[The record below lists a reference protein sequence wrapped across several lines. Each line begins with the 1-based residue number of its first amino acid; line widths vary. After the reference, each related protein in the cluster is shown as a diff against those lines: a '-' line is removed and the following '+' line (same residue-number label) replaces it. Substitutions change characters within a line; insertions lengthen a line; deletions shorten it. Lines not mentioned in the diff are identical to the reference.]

1 MKNWFKKIWD
11 SIKELPVKTV
21 ATGGLI
27 LVGGAA
33 VTWILTTILGKAFFR
48 NRK

>member
-33 VTWILTTILGKAFFR
+33 VTWILTVIL
-48 NRK
+48 RKTFGRK

>member
-27 LVGGAA
+27 LVGSAA
-33 VTWILTTILGKAFFR
+33 VTWILTTILEKILFR
-48 NRK
+48 KK

>member
-33 VTWILTTILGKAFFR
+33 VTWFLTVFL
-48 NRK
+48 RKTFGRM